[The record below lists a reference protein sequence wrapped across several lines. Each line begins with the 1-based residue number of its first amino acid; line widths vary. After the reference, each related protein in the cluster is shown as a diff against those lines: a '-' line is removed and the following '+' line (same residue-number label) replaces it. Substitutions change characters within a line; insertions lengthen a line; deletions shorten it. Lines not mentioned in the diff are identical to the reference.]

1 MFNVQSPTDRMHS
14 LEYESQLVET
24 LLELFAA
31 QYRIQP
37 LIRAALCAL
46 CRLYSVPSA
55 VSILVCVACF
65 RTHSHIP
72 HIKRLF
78 LRCLMLLLM

>member
-1 MFNVQSPTDRMHS
+1 MQSPTERMHS

-46 CRLYSVPSA
+46 CHLY
-55 VSILVCVACF
+55 LCF
-65 RTHSHIP
+65 LCPLYLCTV
-72 HIKRLF
+72 
-78 LRCLMLLLM
+78 